1 MQRMLTNALLN
12 FVVVALTLGAT
23 SLQAQNTQEP
33 TSNQIVIT
41 TYSADP
47 EPVVTQTFINDASA
61 TSLAPASPQA
71 SYAPVNPADKLSGP
85 QLQSLVASIAL
96 YPDALLAQVLMAST
110 YPLEVATAAS
120 WLSQNHLTGDALEAA
135 LSQQQWDNSVK
146 SLVQFPDALKLMGN
160 QLEWTR
166 KLGDVY
172 LAQPAELMQAVQAL
186 RAQAQRTGNLTS
198 GQQILVSRD
207 TQTNIVIVPTNPQI
221 IYVPTYNPWFV
232 YGGWPYMAYP
242 PYPIFNPGWGAIVF
256 GAGFG
261 VGYALWATPYWGRGG
276 VYINNAYY
284 NRFNNRYNIPAYRY
298 PARVGA
304 HSVWA
309 FSPEH
314 RRNVPYGAPGVSH
327 RYGATPA
334 QQERL
339 NQSRQAAQNTFHQN
353 TSVPNASRAR
363 PAAASNQHQH
373 VTPQQHSA
381 TTTRTE
387 LRPAQGQTHSPA
399 AGQRS
404 AGHSGR
410 GEHR

>member
-1 MQRMLTNALLN
+1 MNNMSPRVLRH
-12 FVVVALTLGAT
+12 FVCVALTLGVM
-23 SLQAQNTQEP
+23 SLQAQSAQEL
-33 TSNQIVIT
+33 TVNQTVTT
-41 TYSADP
+41 TYSASP
-47 EPVVTQTFINDASA
+47 EPVVTQTFINP
-61 TSLAPASPQA
+61 TEVPAPTAAPSQA
-71 SYAPVNPADKLSGP
+71 SYAPAATATKLSGP

-120 WLSQNHLTGDALEAA
+120 WLRQNNLHGDALETA

-172 LAQPAELMQAVQAL
+172 LAQPSELMQAIQAL
-186 RAQAQRTGNLTS
+186 RTQAQRAGNLTS
-198 GQQILVSRD
+198 GQQIQVSRD
-207 TQTNIVIVPTNPQI
+207 AQTNIVIVPTNPQI

-242 PYPIFNPGWGAIVF
+242 PYPIFNPGWGALAF
-256 GAGFG
+256 GVGFG

-276 VYINNAYY
+276 FYINNAYY

-304 HSVWA
+304 QSVWA
-309 FSPEH
+309 YSPEH
-314 RRNVPYGAPGVSH
+314 RRNVPYGVAGVQH
-327 RYGATPA
+327 RYGATPV

-353 TSVPNASRAR
+353 TSTQSVNHVRPTAGAASTARSIEHRPGQTHSYR
-363 PAAASNQHQH
+363 PAAAQH
-373 VTPQQHSA
+373 A
-381 TTTRTE
+381 T
-387 LRPAQGQTHSPA
+387 
-399 AGQRS
+399 
-404 AGHSGR
+404 GHYGR
-410 GEHR
+410 GERR